1 MDPYTPSQLTQYLA
15 HISYPDPS
23 RLPPPTLDTLRRLA
37 AHHLAA
43 VPFESLSLHYSP
55 TRRLNLDPDALF
67 DKIVRGAGAGGRRG
81 GYCME
86 VNTLLACV
94 LKGLGFDV
102 CSVGA
107 RISFAT
113 DRKEGEGYN
122 GW

>member
-1 MDPYTPSQLTQYLA
+1 MKPYTPSQLTQYLSR
-15 HISYPDPS
+15 ISYPSPTS
-23 RLPPPTLDTLRRLA
+23 LPPPTLPTLCRLA
-37 AHHLAA
+37 AHHLAS

-55 TRRLNLDPDALF
+55 DRRLTVDPDALF
-67 DKIVRGAGAGGRRG
+67 AKIVAGGRG

-107 RISFAT
+107 RISFVT
-113 DRKEGEGYN
+113 NRKEGEGYD